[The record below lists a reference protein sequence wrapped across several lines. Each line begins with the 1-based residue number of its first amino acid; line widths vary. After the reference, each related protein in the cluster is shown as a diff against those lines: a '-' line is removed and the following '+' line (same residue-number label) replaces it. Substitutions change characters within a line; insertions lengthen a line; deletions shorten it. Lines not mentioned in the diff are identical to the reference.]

1 MRIPHPG
8 HRRHRSGTASFD
20 GDAEHYDWV
29 ARRLMRGPYRRIA
42 ADAVSAAPPGAS
54 VLDVG
59 TGPGRLLVEIAR
71 LRADLRLTG
80 VDLSRD
86 MVATARRNLADLSD
100 RATAV
105 EGDVADLPF
114 GDDSFDLIVSS
125 LSLHHWADP
134 GAGAAELAR
143 VLRPG
148 GQIRIYDVRTAPFA
162 ALITATT
169 AAQPAAAGGQP
180 RPTGF
185 RITGLPLPI
194 VRRLIL

>member
-1 MRIPHPG
+1 LGVVVRTPHPHPG
-8 HRRHRSGTASFD
+8 HRRRPSAKASFD

-29 ARRLMRGPYRRIA
+29 ARHLMRGPYRRIA
-42 ADAVSAAPPGAS
+42 VDVVSAAPPGAG

-86 MVATARRNLADLSD
+86 MVATARRNLADLGE

-114 GDDSFDLIVSS
+114 GDDSFDLVVSS

-134 GAGAAELAR
+134 AAGAGELAR

-148 GQIRIYDVRTAPFA
+148 G
-162 ALITATT
+162 LITATT
-169 AAQPAAAGGQP
+169 AGQPAAAGGPP

-185 RITGLPLPI
+185 RVTGLPLPV